1 MVFITPAVKSPQQ
14 DVIFNRRSNS
24 FFTKASVCIYMSC
37 SFTSPSMA
45 LVYVPVVTRLTVDSI

>member
-24 FFTKASVCIYMSC
+24 FFTKASVGYMPC